1 MELPDEFDSY
11 AVVVLRRA
19 DDARELPA
27 DEEERL
33 QREHVRF
40 IMSLVQSGAAYAGGP
55 LLEPS
60 NPEMVGLMIF
70 RAPLDEARGLANEDP
85 KVRAGQLVAESFTW
99 TFPAG
104 QVDFERGAGR
114 YAAD

>member
-1 MELPDEFDSY
+1 MELPSEFDSY
-11 AVVVLRRA
+11 AVVVLRRP
-19 DDARELPA
+19 DDARDLPQ

-40 IMSLVQSGAAYAGGP
+40 ILSLVQSGAAYAGGP

-60 NPEMVGLMIF
+60 NPALVGLMIF
-70 RAPLDEARGLANEDP
+70 RVPLDEARGLANEDP

-99 TFPAG
+99 MFPAG
-104 QVDFERGAGR
+104 QLDFEQAAGR

>member
-1 MELPDEFDSY
+1 VALPTEFDSY
-11 AVVVLRRA
+11 AVVVLRRP
-19 DDARELPA
+19 DDARELPEH
-27 DEEERL
+27 EEQRL
-33 QREHVRF
+33 QQEHVRF

-55 LLEPS
+55 LLDAGNS
-60 NPEMVGLMIF
+60 ALVGLMIF
-70 RAPLDEARGLANEDP
+70 RVPLDEARGLASEDP

-99 TFPAG
+99 WFPAG

>member
-1 MELPDEFDSY
+1 VELPSEFDSY
-11 AVVVLRRA
+11 AVVVLRRP
-19 DDARELPA
+19 DDARDLPEE
-27 DEEERL
+27 EEERL

-40 IMSLVQSGAAYAGGP
+40 ILSLVQSGAAFAGGP
-55 LLEPS
+55 LREPS
-60 NPEMVGLMIF
+60 NPALVGLMIF

-85 KVRAGQLVAESFTW
+85 KVRAGQLVAETFTW

-104 QVDFERGAGR
+104 QLDFERAAGR